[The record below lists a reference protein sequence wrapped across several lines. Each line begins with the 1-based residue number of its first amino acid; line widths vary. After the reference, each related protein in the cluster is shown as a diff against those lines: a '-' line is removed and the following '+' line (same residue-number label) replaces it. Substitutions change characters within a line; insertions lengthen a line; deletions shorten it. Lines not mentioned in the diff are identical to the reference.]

1 MYFPCP
7 PLLFFEASLNLS
19 EVGAA
24 QAGLKHK
31 PASLSDGSECSEG
44 VTQDIWWSVEGFA
57 PSLLNKVNVSCSSQ
71 SF

>member
-1 MYFPCP
+1 MYFPCL
-7 PLLFFEASLNLS
+7 PLLFFEASLNPS

-44 VTQDIWWSVEGFA
+44 GNTAHGQFPGHLVVCGRFRTFSTQ
-57 PSLLNKVNVSCSSQ
+57 
-71 SF
+71 